1 MQVTVLI
8 PVFNDW
14 DSLRVLLGNLE
25 DELDRA
31 GHVWRVVVLD
41 DASTTPCPTDLLA
54 GRVSLR
60 DRVSVL
66 AMRRN
71 LGHQRAIAIGLAYVH
86 DHVPCDAVV
95 VMDGDGEDSASDVP
109 RLLDECERQV
119 GRVVVFAGRARRSE
133 SWPFRVGYFGFRTL
147 HRLLTGQRVRVGN
160 FSVVPRSALRR
171 LIVVSELWNHYAAAV
186 FRSRIPYA
194 IIPTDRGRRI
204 AGRPTMNWTSLVVHG
219 LSAIAV
225 YSDVLGVRL
234 LSATLVLS
242 VLLVMALA
250 AVVAVRLGTNL
261 AVPGWATYAVG
272 LLAAMLLQAVMSVVM
287 FTFFI
292 LWNRNSVSFLPVR
305 DYRYFIVSF
314 GPACSEAATD
324 VGDEPLAGLAWDE
337 PPVPPPARP
346 EVTTHH

>member
-14 DSLRVLLGNLE
+14 ESLRVLLGQL
-25 DELDRA
+25 DEALDRR
-31 GHVWRVVVLD
+31 GVSTRMVVVD
-41 DASTTPCPTDLLA
+41 DASTTPCPADLLD
-54 GRVSLR
+54 GRPGLR
-60 DRVSVL
+60 DRVFVL

-86 DHVPCDAVV
+86 DHVPCDYVV
-95 VMDGDGEDSASDVP
+95 VMDGDGEDAPADVP
-109 RLLDECERQV
+109 RLLDECERQG
-119 GRVVVFAGRARRSE
+119 GRAVVFAGRARRSE
-133 SWPFRVGYFGFRTL
+133 SWPFRIGYFGFRAL
-147 HRLLTGQRVRVGN
+147 HRVLTGQRVRVGN

-186 FRSRIPYA
+186 FRSRVPYT
-194 IIPTDRGRRI
+194 IIPIDRGRRI
-204 AGRPTMNWTSLVVHG
+204 AGKPTMNWTALVVHG

-234 LSATLVLS
+234 LTATIVLS
-242 VLLVMALA
+242 VLLVVALA
-250 AVVAVRLGTNL
+250 TVIAVRLGTSL

-272 LLAAMLLQAVMSVVM
+272 LLAAMLLQAVMSLVM

-305 DYRYFIVSF
+305 DYRYFVASF
-314 GPACSEAATD
+314 GPACGEAARDATE
-324 VGDEPLAGLAWDE
+324 EPIAGAWDE
-337 PPVPPPARP
+337 TPIPTPRT
-346 EVTTHH
+346 EVGTHH